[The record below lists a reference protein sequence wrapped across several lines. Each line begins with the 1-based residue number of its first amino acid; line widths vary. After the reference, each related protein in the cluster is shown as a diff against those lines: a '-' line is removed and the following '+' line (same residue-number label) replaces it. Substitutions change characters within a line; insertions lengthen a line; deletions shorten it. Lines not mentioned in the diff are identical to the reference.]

1 MRFSSFLILF
11 IQIYGEYAI
20 SKNNLNYVCDKY
32 IYIMVNLEWY
42 RTFKSVYKNGNFSL
56 AAKELFI
63 SQPAVSQQISM
74 LEAHVGYKLF
84 NRKSKGVES
93 TEYAKLLNN
102 LIIEA
107 LDRLENV
114 ENGFRAKAF
123 NANRLISIGI
133 SKHLMR
139 SLGSTLVSK
148 FDFIDFSFHENDA
161 LFELVDS
168 KKLDF
173 AVVTKQYDTF
183 DTIQKKVGE
192 IKQVIIGS
200 NTIDASE
207 LKSSIKI
214 KDFSAIEHWLN
225 DQKWFSH
232 NAQIP
237 HIKLFWLHVFNKKR
251 PSMVPNYIIPSEYE
265 MLEIISKNTGI
276 AVVWDC
282 NAKSL
287 IEESKIQLLWN
298 SKQMPSTEVFV
309 LSGKNDNLSTIF
321 ENIQLE
327 LKKVLG

>member
-1 MRFSSFLILF
+1 LF
-11 IQIYGEYAI
+11 VQIYGEYAI

-84 NRKSKGVES
+84 NRKSKGVEP

-133 SKHLMR
+133 SKHLMS
-139 SLGSTLVSK
+139 SLGSALLSK
-148 FDFIDFSFHENDA
+148 FEFIDFSFHENEV
-161 LFELVDS
+161 LFELVNS

-173 AVVTKQYDTF
+173 AIVTKQYDTF
-183 DTIQKKVGE
+183 DTIQKKLGE
-192 IKQVIIGS
+192 IKQIIVGS
-200 NTIDASE
+200 TNIDASE
-207 LKSSIKI
+207 LKSKI
-214 KDFSAIEHWLN
+214 KSKDFDSIEHWLN

-251 PSMVPNYIIPSEYE
+251 PSMIPNYIIPSEYE
-265 MLEIISKNTGI
+265 MIEMLSKNTGI
-276 AVVWDC
+276 AVVWNI
-282 NAKSL
+282 NAKNF
-287 IEESKIQLLWN
+287 IEEKRIQLLWD
-298 SKQMPSTEVFV
+298 SKQMPSTAVFL
-309 LSGKNDNLSTIF
+309 LSGKNDNLSAIF
-321 ENIQLE
+321 EKIELE
-327 LKKVLG
+327 LKSVLG

>member
-1 MRFSSFLILF
+1 
-11 IQIYGEYAI
+11 
-20 SKNNLNYVCDKY
+20 
-32 IYIMVNLEWY
+32 MVNLEWY

-63 SQPAVSQQISM
+63 SQPAVSQQIVM

-84 NRKSKGVES
+84 NRKSKGVEP

-139 SLGSTLVSK
+139 SLGGALVSK

-192 IKQVIIGS
+192 IKQVIVGS
-200 NTIDASE
+200 NTIDASP
-207 LKSSIKI
+207 LKWSIKT
-214 KDFSAIEHWLN
+214 KDFSAIENWLN

-251 PSMVPNYIIPSEYE
+251 PSMIPNYIIPSEYE
-265 MLEIISKNTGI
+265 MLEIISKNSGI

-287 IEESKIQLLWN
+287 IEENKIQLLWN

-309 LSGKNDNLSTIF
+309 LSSKNDNLSTIF

-327 LKKVLG
+327 LKRVLE

>member
-1 MRFSSFLILF
+1 
-11 IQIYGEYAI
+11 
-20 SKNNLNYVCDKY
+20 
-32 IYIMVNLEWY
+32 MVNLEWY

-84 NRKSKGVES
+84 NRKSKGVEP
-93 TEYAKLLNN
+93 TEFAKLLNN

-139 SLGSTLVSK
+139 SLGSALVSK
-148 FDFIDFSFHENDA
+148 FEFIDFSFHENDA

-192 IKQVIIGS
+192 IKQVIVGS

-207 LKSSIKI
+207 LKSSIKT
-214 KDFSAIEHWLN
+214 KDFSATEQWLN

-251 PSMVPNYIIPSEYE
+251 PSMIPNYIIPSEYE

-287 IEESKIQLLWN
+287 IVENKIQLLWN
-298 SKQMPSTEVFV
+298 SKQMPSTEVFL
-309 LSGKNDNLSTIF
+309 LSGKNDNLNTIF

-327 LKKVLG
+327 LKRILA

>member
-1 MRFSSFLILF
+1 
-11 IQIYGEYAI
+11 
-20 SKNNLNYVCDKY
+20 
-32 IYIMVNLEWY
+32 MVNLEWY

-84 NRKSKGVES
+84 NRKSKGVEP

-133 SKHLMR
+133 SRHLMS
-139 SLGSTLVSK
+139 SLGSCLISK
-148 FDFIDFSFHENDA
+148 FDFIDFSFHENDT

-173 AVVTKQYDTF
+173 AVVTQKYDTF

-192 IKQVIIGS
+192 IKQIIVGS
-200 NTIDASE
+200 TNIEASE
-207 LKSSIKI
+207 VKSKI
-214 KDFSAIEHWLN
+214 KTKDFLAVEQWLN
-225 DQKWFSH
+225 EQKWFSYD
-232 NAQIP
+232 ARIP

-251 PSMVPNYIIPSEYE
+251 PSMIPSFIIPSEYE
-265 MLEIISKNTGI
+265 MLEILSKNTGI
-276 AVVWDC
+276 AVVWDV
-282 NAKSL
+282 NATLFIQDKKL
-287 IEESKIQLLWN
+287 QLLWN
-298 SKQMPSTEVFV
+298 SKQMPSTEVFL
-309 LSGKNDNLSTIF
+309 LSGKNDNLNTIF
-321 ENIQLE
+321 QNIEVE
-327 LKKVLG
+327 LKAVLG

>member
-1 MRFSSFLILF
+1 
-11 IQIYGEYAI
+11 
-20 SKNNLNYVCDKY
+20 
-32 IYIMVNLEWY
+32 MVNLEWY

-84 NRKSKGVES
+84 NRKSKGVEP

-139 SLGSTLVSK
+139 SLGSALVSK
-148 FDFIDFSFHENDA
+148 FDFIDFSFHENDI

-173 AVVTKQYDTF
+173 AIVTKQYDTF

-192 IKQVIIGS
+192 IKQVIVGS

-207 LKSSIKI
+207 LKSGIKI
-214 KDFSAIEHWLN
+214 KDFSAIENWLN

-265 MLEIISKNTGI
+265 MLEIISINTGI
-276 AVVWDC
+276 GVVWDI
-282 NAKSL
+282 NAKNL
-287 IEESKIQLLWN
+287 IEENKIQLLWN

-321 ENIQLE
+321 ENIQQE
-327 LKKVLG
+327 LKRVLG

>member
-1 MRFSSFLILF
+1 
-11 IQIYGEYAI
+11 
-20 SKNNLNYVCDKY
+20 
-32 IYIMVNLEWY
+32 MVNLEWY

-84 NRKSKGVES
+84 NRKSKGVEP

-133 SKHLMR
+133 SQHLMS
-139 SLGSTLVSK
+139 SLGSCLISK
-148 FDFIDFSFHENDA
+148 FDFIDFSFHENDT

-173 AVVTKQYDTF
+173 AVVTQKYDTF

-192 IKQVIIGS
+192 IKQIIVGS
-200 NTIDASE
+200 TNIEASE
-207 LKSSIKI
+207 VKSKI
-214 KDFSAIEHWLN
+214 KTKDFLAVEQWLN
-225 DQKWFSH
+225 EQKWFSYD
-232 NAQIP
+232 ARIP

-251 PSMVPNYIIPSEYE
+251 PSMIPSFIIPSEYE
-265 MLEIISKNTGI
+265 MLEILSKNTGI
-276 AVVWDC
+276 AVVWDI
-282 NAKSL
+282 NAALFIQDKKL
-287 IEESKIQLLWN
+287 QLLWN
-298 SKQMPSTEVFV
+298 SKQMPSTEVFL
-309 LSGKNDNLSTIF
+309 LSGKNDNLNTIF
-321 ENIQLE
+321 QNIEVE
-327 LKKVLG
+327 LKAVLG